1 MELDEFTISP
11 VSFSEDTSFEL
22 LMDSLEHEKLKTKK
36 QYVNI
41 ENMSLEFINGLNT
54 KKSDI
59 NC

>member
-36 QYVNI
+36 QYVII